1 MSKISFMKKIICS
14 FLFGYLSLVQIS
26 FAQTSVW
33 LEADRKYLLEQMMR
47 SRDEVLTE
55 MKGLTLAQ
63 WNFKETKD
71 RWSIKQVVEHIAIWE
86 MLLQHEISN
95 SFEAGPQPER
105 VKTAEPDSIS
115 LNFIMDT
122 KPHHSLDYTKPFSYT
137 IPMGLNTGKSN
148 IAWLLKM
155 RNESIS
161 YLSTTKDDL
170 RIYFNAYANI
180 HQLFIYIFGHADR
193 HIRQIRKIKKATNYP
208 VK

>member
-1 MSKISFMKKIICS
+1 MKKKA
-14 FLFGYLSLVQIS
+14 FLFHFGFIFLIQTA
-26 FAQTSVW
+26 FAQTTLW
-33 LEADRKYLLEQMMR
+33 LEADRKYLLEQMTR
-47 SRDEVLTE
+47 SRDEVLKETD
-55 MKGLTLAQ
+55 GLTKAQ
-63 WNFKETKD
+63 WNFKETPD

-155 RNESIS
+155 RNESIV
-161 YLSTTKDDL
+161 YLSGTKDDL
-170 RIYFNAYANI
+170 RSYFNAYSNI

-193 HIRQIRKIKKATNYP
+193 HLRQIKKIKKAVNYP

>member
-1 MSKISFMKKIICS
+1 MFYEKIAFS
-14 FLFGYLSLVQIS
+14 FLIGYFFLIQTS

-33 LEADRKYLLEQMMR
+33 LEADRKYLVENMLR
-47 SRDEVLTE
+47 SRDEVLKKTE
-55 MKGLTLAQ
+55 ALTEAQ
-63 WNFKETKD
+63 WNFKEGPDK
-71 RWSIKQVVEHIAIWE
+71 WSIKQVVEHIAIWE

-105 VKTAEPDSIS
+105 VKTAEPDSNFV
-115 LNFIMDT
+115 NFIMDT

-155 RNESIS
+155 RNESINYIS
-161 YLSTTKDDL
+161 GTKEVL
-170 RIYFNAYANI
+170 KNYFNSYGNI

-193 HIRQIRKIKKATNYP
+193 HLRQIKKIKKSINYP
-208 VK
+208 GK